1 MGEKEDRQG
10 KIIMYQ
16 ILQAEYEE
24 LRRQTLMAESRIIDL
39 ETSDHALNEIKKFRK
54 DNETLVPLGSG
65 CYARGSIM
73 GSGLLLDIGA
83 GIMIEKNAN
92 SVKEFLEERRSEI
105 EKARKEIQLQME
117 SVVKTINELTPE
129 IEKII
134 RESQQG

>member
-1 MGEKEDRQG
+1 MGENEDRQG

-24 LRRQTLMAESRIIDL
+24 LRRQMLLAESRVIDL
-39 ETSDHALNEIKKFRK
+39 ETSDHALNEMKRFRK

-65 CYARGSIM
+65 CYAKGSIM
-73 GSGLLLDIGA
+73 GSDLLLDIGA
-83 GIMIEKNAN
+83 GIMIERNVN
-92 SVKEFLEERRSEI
+92 SVKEFLDERKSEI

-117 SVVKTINELTPE
+117 SVIKTINELTPE